1 MKKPRIFLAEGH
13 EMVLDGLRALLERH
27 YDLVGTAKD
36 GLSAVR
42 EARRLHPDLIVM
54 DVALSG
60 ISGLEAGQR
69 LRQQEPKV
77 KLLYL
82 SMYGDKEYV
91 EEALRIGAS
100 GYVLK
105 GSGLGALFS
114 CHPVCPR
121 RKAICVAGIVF
132 PKFLN
137 RRSHVQDLLR
147 ERQRSVAGKRMC
159 ERSPRSSRDDASQRE
174 IRIHKTRRRL

>member
-1 MKKPRIFLAEGH
+1 
-13 EMVLDGLRALLERH
+13 
-27 YDLVGTAKD
+27 
-36 GLSAVR
+36 
-42 EARRLHPDLIVM
+42 LHPDLILI

-91 EEALRIGAS
+91 EEALRIGAL

-105 GSGLGALFS
+105 GSGREELFRAMEF
-114 CHPVCPR
+114 V
-121 RKAICVAGIVF
+121 
-132 PKFLN
+132 L
-137 RRSHVQDLLR
+137 
-147 ERQRSVAGKRMC
+147 AGKQYV
-159 ERSPRSSRDDASQRE
+159 SPELSFRKS
-174 IRIHKTRRRL
+174 

>member
-1 MKKPRIFLAEGH
+1 MRKPRILLAEGH
-13 EMVLDGLRALLERH
+13 ERVLDGLRALLERH

-42 EARRLHPDLIVM
+42 EARRLHPDLILI

-91 EEALRIGAS
+91 EEALRIGAL

-105 GSGLGALFS
+105 GSGREELFRAMEF
-114 CHPVCPR
+114 V
-121 RKAICVAGIVF
+121 
-132 PKFLN
+132 L
-137 RRSHVQDLLR
+137 
-147 ERQRSVAGKRMC
+147 AGKQYV
-159 ERSPRSSRDDASQRE
+159 SPELSFRKS
-174 IRIHKTRRRL
+174 

>member
-1 MKKPRIFLAEGH
+1 MARGEKEDYQMNKPRIFLAEGH

-42 EARRLHPDLIVM
+42 EARRLHPDLILM

-105 GSGLGALFS
+105 GSGLGALF
-114 CHPVCPR
+114 R
-121 RKAICVAGIVF
+121 AIEFV
-132 PKFLN
+132 L
-137 RRSHVQDLLR
+137 
-147 ERQRSVAGKRMC
+147 AGKQYV
-159 ERSPRSSRDDASQRE
+159 SPELSFRNS
-174 IRIHKTRRRL
+174 